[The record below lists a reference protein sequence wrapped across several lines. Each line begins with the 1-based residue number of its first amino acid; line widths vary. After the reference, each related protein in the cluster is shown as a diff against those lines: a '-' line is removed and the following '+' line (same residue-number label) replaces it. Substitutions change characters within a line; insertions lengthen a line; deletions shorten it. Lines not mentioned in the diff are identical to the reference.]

1 MEKILAEL
9 QTKFSLVRQR
19 DLDTVLTALHRHRT
33 GQIVG
38 FAAGRMGYS
47 LRAFIMR
54 LCHMR
59 FDAFMIGDTNFPRI
73 TSDTL
78 VLVNS
83 SSGETP
89 TIKLYVEQAASHG
102 AEIITFTDNPG
113 STIAGMSTHVVDL
126 GIVNSSQIM
135 KSLNEQFSFLLFDFL
150 ADLYIDQNKLDL
162 VVVSSNHSISE

>member
-1 MEKILAEL
+1 MDKILEEL
-9 QTKFSLVRQR
+9 RTKFSHVKED
-19 DLDTVLTALHRHRT
+19 DLDAVLMALHRHRT
-33 GQIVG
+33 SQIVG
-38 FAAGRMGYS
+38 FSAGRMGYS

-54 LCHMR
+54 LCHMG

-73 TSDTL
+73 NSDTL

-89 TIKLYVEQAASHG
+89 TIKLYVEQAASQG
-102 AEIITFTDNPG
+102 AEIITFTDNPA
-113 STIAGMSTHVVDL
+113 SSIAGMSTHVVDL
-126 GIVNSSQIM
+126 GIVNSAQIM

-162 VVVSSNHSISE
+162 VAVSSNHSISE